1 MKNFKVLIGLM
12 FLAMLCLIGFQWYWV
27 ENAFAVKKEQFDRKV
42 MESLYETIRKVEKQE
57 VIFLANQKLKADENK
72 RLQAILHAE
81 PKPQK
86 RRQQHKKT
94 LEQDSLTHLAAGDF
108 NVYDGEHNT
117 LNYNQIYYDSKTI
130 LPSDIGGPNLIVFPE
145 NRLHFIKNM
154 LSEQNMM
161 WERFNKNA
169 HEIFDREQ
177 SLEEIINTLNEQV
190 GFPKIASEP
199 VRYTIGQDG
208 NLSQPNN
215 SPLTFSFRY
224 NSKGDTLSK
233 KPAVKPAPVSAENIK
248 VALEKKQNKA
258 ELVRDVFKD
267 FIKGNRNIYERL
279 NQQMLDTLLRHELHN
294 NGITIPFEYGVKNN
308 GNMIFTSY
316 ALNFNPQL
324 ASKSYNVRLF
334 PNDALVQDQFLYV
347 YFPEKESFILGN
359 MWSVFGTSG
368 LLILMIGGIFFSSVN
383 TMLNQKKLSN
393 IKNDFINNMTHEL
406 KTPISTIS
414 LAVEVMKDEQVRM
427 DKTKTS
433 RYLNIIHD
441 ENKRLGTQVEKV
453 LQIALLE
460 KGDVKLHLDEV
471 NLHEIIEHVSQN
483 LSVQI
488 EQKGGSLKMDLN
500 AGQPVLYGDE
510 VHITNV
516 VYNILDNAIKY
527 SKDAPEISISTM
539 DSNHGLLLKVEDK
552 GIGMNKEQLSRIF
565 EKFYRVPTGNVHDV
579 KGFGLGLSYV
589 KKMVE
594 LHHGHVKVSSKPA
607 EGSTF
612 EIFLPLENPVKSPTI
627 N

>member
-1 MKNFKVLIGLM
+1 
-12 FLAMLCLIGFQWYWV
+12 
-27 ENAFAVKKEQFDRKV
+27 
-42 MESLYETIRKVEKQE
+42 
-57 VIFLANQKLKADENK
+57 
-72 RLQAILHAE
+72 
-81 PKPQK
+81 
-86 RRQQHKKT
+86 
-94 LEQDSLTHLAAGDF
+94 
-108 NVYDGEHNT
+108 
-117 LNYNQIYYDSKTI
+117 
-130 LPSDIGGPNLIVFPE
+130 
-145 NRLHFIKNM
+145 
-154 LSEQNMM
+154 
-161 WERFNKNA
+161 
-169 HEIFDREQ
+169 
-177 SLEEIINTLNEQV
+177 
-190 GFPKIASEP
+190 
-199 VRYTIGQDG
+199 
-208 NLSQPNN
+208 
-215 SPLTFSFRY
+215 
-224 NSKGDTLSK
+224 
-233 KPAVKPAPVSAENIK
+233 
-248 VALEKKQNKA
+248 
-258 ELVRDVFKD
+258 
-267 FIKGNRNIYERL
+267 
-279 NQQMLDTLLRHELHN
+279 
-294 NGITIPFEYGVKNN
+294 
-308 GNMIFTSY
+308 MIFTSY

-334 PNDALVQDQFLYV
+334 PNDAMVQDQFLYV

-359 MWSVFGTSG
+359 MWSVFGTSA
-368 LLILMIGGIFFSSVN
+368 LLILMIGGIFFSSVS

-427 DKTKTS
+427 DKSKTT

-441 ENKRLGTQVEKV
+441 ENKRLGNQVEKV

-488 EQKGGSLKMDLN
+488 EQKGGRLHMDLN
-500 AGQPVLYGDE
+500 AGQPVLLGDE
-510 VHITNV
+510 VHITNI

-527 SKDAPEISISTM
+527 SKETPEITITTA
-539 DSNHGLLLKVEDK
+539 DSNQGLVLKVEDK

-594 LHHGHVKVSSKPA
+594 LHNGHVKVTSKPT

-612 EIFLPLENPVKSPTI
+612 EIFLPLENPIKAPTI